1 MDRTKLDGFV
11 RGLAIA
17 AAYCCAYLA
26 LRHLSFNQWFLPA
39 GLRTACLLLLPYRYW
54 PYLFAG
60 DAAALLYLRAP
71 KADVYSPEWA
81 YFSPFLL
88 VATISIALLAIR
100 QRAKNTEALVRGLP
114 WIAAAAAVWSSICNM
129 ALNYALT
136 GPVPLVTFQNFTR
149 YVVGDFLGIL
159 MVLIPC
165 LLWLRRGR
173 GIDSR
178 RLLQD
183 SGLTFVAIGAMYAVA
198 VATPESQSAFR
209 QFLLIFMALPAVVLT
224 FFHGWNGA
232 AIGLIMVN
240 FAVSQT
246 LKYTGIAGQHD
257 DVVFF
262 VQQGLSVAAITL
274 LSLGYRI
281 ADNYDRARKA
291 GIAENNAL
299 SIAQKSFLSSEQ
311 MLREHMLYMAQ
322 MQLSL
327 DDERKDTV
335 EWLKTRGHA
344 QAAMDLNSRGMTARR
359 TFDERAPALYPLK
372 IEQDGL
378 YAVLHAQAFTNFWGG
393 GAEVYLGYKGQPKRL
408 SVDLQLAAYRCI
420 CHAMALLSE
429 SEPSEYRISL
439 RVWNFRQRRGISIAV
454 TADPTAEP
462 RITPAA
468 VAANAILEARVKAYR
483 GVLKRDPHRVRLFL
497 AEPTPQVA
505 PATLPIHAM

>member
-1 MDRTKLDGFV
+1 
-11 RGLAIA
+11 
-17 AAYCCAYLA
+17 
-26 LRHLSFNQWFLPA
+26 
-39 GLRTACLLLLPYRYW
+39 
-54 PYLFAG
+54 
-60 DAAALLYLRAP
+60 
-71 KADVYSPEWA
+71 
-81 YFSPFLL
+81 
-88 VATISIALLAIR
+88 
-100 QRAKNTEALVRGLP
+100 
-114 WIAAAAAVWSSICNM
+114 
-129 ALNYALT
+129 
-136 GPVPLVTFQNFTR
+136 
-149 YVVGDFLGIL
+149 
-159 MVLIPC
+159 
-165 LLWLRRGR
+165 
-173 GIDSR
+173 
-178 RLLQD
+178 
-183 SGLTFVAIGAMYAVA
+183 
-198 VATPESQSAFR
+198 
-209 QFLLIFMALPAVVLT
+209 
-224 FFHGWNGA
+224 
-232 AIGLIMVN
+232 
-240 FAVSQT
+240 
-246 LKYTGIAGQHD
+246 
-257 DVVFF
+257 
-262 VQQGLSVAAITL
+262 
-274 LSLGYRI
+274 
-281 ADNYDRARKA
+281 
-291 GIAENNAL
+291 
-299 SIAQKSFLSSEQ
+299 
-311 MLREHMLYMAQ
+311 